1 MKLSFAARNTDADI
15 FVHFSDEGDIQE
27 NKKPFEGKAGQ
38 TLTFPAAEHQAKMI
52 FVGTGKKG
60 KLTSEKIRTVIA
72 PALYKSLKA
81 EGAEKAS
88 IVTGDLSPDLVAHL
102 ADALRVQ
109 SYEFKKYKTTKKETP
124 ELQVH
129 FATDG
134 AAEAKGSFE
143 KLSHA
148 TDGVFLASDLANEP
162 GNVLNPQ
169 TYAERIVAALSP
181 LGVKVTILNQEEMK
195 KLGMGSALAVGQG
208 SETPPCMVVMEYNN
222 AGEKSSAP
230 LGLVGKGLTFDSGG
244 ISIKPAAGMGG
255 MTLDM
260 SGSAAVVGAMHA
272 LASAKEKV
280 NVVAVVGLAENMPD
294 GKSYRP
300 GDILTSMSGKTIYV
314 DNTDAEGRLVLCDA
328 LTYIQRTFNPH
339 TVIDLA
345 TLTGA
350 QVVALGNEFAA
361 FYSNDKKLSKT
372 FNKASAKAGENV
384 WRMPLLETEGYAKV
398 MKDTPLA
405 DLTNSGGRAG
415 SCTAAAFLHQ
425 FIEKC
430 KWIHIDMAGQ
440 GTHAGGVLKGWGVRL
455 ITQFAKDSAKKE
467 RKATKKKKDAK
478 PATGGSEMM

>member
-1 MKLSFAARNTDADI
+1 MKISFSTHNADAEI
-15 FVHFSDEGDIQE
+15 FVRFSDEGNIHE
-27 NKKPFEGKAGQ
+27 NQKPFEGKAGQ
-38 TLTFPAAEHQAKMI
+38 TFVFPALNHDSRTL

-60 KLTSEKIRTVIA
+60 EITAETIREVIA

-81 EGAEKAS
+81 EGAETAN
-88 IVTGDLSPDLVAHL
+88 IVTGGLSSDLVAHL
-102 ADALRVQ
+102 ADALRVR
-109 SYEFKKYKTTKKETP
+109 SYEFKKYKTTSKETP
-124 ELQVH
+124 ELQVN
-129 FATDG
+129 FSTDG
-134 AAEAKGSFE
+134 AQASKKTFNS
-143 KLSHA
+143 LSHA
-148 TDGVFLASDLANEP
+148 TNGVFLASDLANEP

-181 LGVKVTILNQEEMK
+181 LGVKVTVINQEEMK
-195 KLGMGSALAVGQG
+195 KLGMGAALAVGRG

-222 AGEKSSAP
+222 AGKGAAAP

-244 ISIKPAAGMGG
+244 ISIKHASGMGD

-272 LASAKEKV
+272 LAAAKEKV

-350 QVVALGNEFAA
+350 QLVALGREFAA
-361 FYSNDKKLSKT
+361 FYSNDQKLSQA

-384 WRMPLLETEGYAKV
+384 WRMPLLETDGYAKAI
-398 MKDTPLA
+398 KDTPLA
-405 DLTNSGGRAG
+405 DLTNSGNGAG

-430 KWIHIDMAGQ
+430 KWIHVDMAGQ
-440 GTHAGGVLKGWGVRL
+440 MGRGVLKGWGVRL
-455 ITQFAKDSAKKE
+455 ISEFAKETAKKE
-467 RKATKKKKDAK
+467 RKDVKKKTPRSK
-478 PATGGSEMM
+478 PANQ